1 MVWKKNFVSVILWAV
16 YFLGISAAL
25 MYNVYGAVVEGGLL
39 NSGEAALMAAGS
51 CAGIALLFILC
62 RLAARRFPVSFCQ
75 GDSEAAS
82 LIEGVL
88 FIALITAGIFLRI
101 VNLDHAGEDAAYY
114 DIAKVTENSGILEV
128 THGATYLYLCLLR
141 ILFLIVGN
149 KWIAG
154 IVLQLVLQFVAAF
167 SLYGA
172 VRKVAGTVAGLILLG
187 TMMLLPAQVI
197 SGLTYSPQISY
208 LCIYSMGFL
217 CVNAFLEGVAVGQR
231 KRLSRIFLIFFT
243 GGLISFACYLD
254 VLGLTLVIPV
264 LFALHMKKDQSIR
277 REAVWSVLVVLVL
290 TVLFFGGFICMD
302 AFLSEKDV
310 LNIVNAWGE
319 VFCVKT
325 RDMWFWYGE
334 DILTKILVPGLMVFG
349 AWGFWSCGKYH
360 RFSLWITMLLL
371 LCVMSYFHVSV
382 EHMDIEIYFL
392 MVGSILA
399 GIGIRECIC
408 DDKCGDVE
416 CIDLSVDDDVD
427 QDFKEAEGMETLQE
441 EYTEEMKTQE
451 APKQVKYI
459 ENPLPLPKKHVKKV
473 LEYSVEPQEE
483 WMHFDI
489 EISEEDDFDI

>member
-25 MYNVYGAVVEGGLL
+25 MYNVYGAVVEGGFQQ
-39 NSGEAALMAAGS
+39 SGEAALMAAGG
-51 CAGIALLFILC
+51 CAGIVLLFVLC
-62 RLAARRFPVSFCQ
+62 RLAARRLPVRFCQ
-75 GDSEAAS
+75 GDGEAAG

-101 VNLDHAGEDAAYY
+101 INFDHAGEEAAYY
-114 DIAKVTENSGILEV
+114 EIAKVTENSGILEV

-154 IVLQLVLQFVAAF
+154 IVLQLVLQFIAAIL
-167 SLYGA
+167 LYEA
-172 VRKVAGTVAGLILLG
+172 ARKIAGTVAGLILLG
-187 TMMLLPAQVI
+187 MMMLLPAQVMR
-197 SGLTYSPQISY
+197 GLTYSPQMSY
-208 LCIYSMGFL
+208 LCIYAIGFL
-217 CVNAFLEGVAVGQR
+217 CVTAFLEGVAGGQR
-231 KRLSRIFLIFFT
+231 KSLSRILLLFFT
-243 GGLISFACYLD
+243 GGLIGFACYLD
-254 VLGLTLVIPV
+254 VLGLTLVLPV
-264 LFALHMKKDQSIR
+264 LFALHMKKEQSIR

-290 TVLFFGGFICMD
+290 MVLFFGGFICMD

-310 LNIVNAWGE
+310 LSIVNAWGE

-334 DILTKILVPGLMVFG
+334 DALTKSLVPGLMVFG
-349 AWGFWSCGKYH
+349 ACGFWICGKYH
-360 RFSLWITMLLL
+360 RFSLWITLLLL
-371 LCVMSYFHVSV
+371 LCVMSYFHVPV
-382 EHMDIEIYFL
+382 EHMDVEIYFL

-408 DDKCGDVE
+408 GGKCEVVE
-416 CIDLSVDDDVD
+416 CIDLSVDEVVD
-427 QDFKEAEGMETLQE
+427 EDFKEAEGMETLQGE
-441 EYTEEMKTQE
+441 NTEEMKTQE
-451 APKQVKYI
+451 APRQVKYI
-459 ENPLPLPKKHVKKV
+459 ENPLPLPKKHVKKA

>member
-16 YFLGISAAL
+16 YFPGISAAL
-25 MYNVYGAVVEGGLL
+25 MFNVYGAVVEGGLL
-39 NSGEAALMAAGS
+39 NSGTAVLMAAGS
-51 CAGIALLFILC
+51 CVGIVLLFILC

-114 DIAKVTENSGILEV
+114 EIAKVTENGGILEV

-141 ILFLIVGN
+141 VLFLIVGN
-149 KWIAG
+149 KWMAG
-154 IVLQLVLQFVAAF
+154 IVLQLVLQFVAAIL
-167 SLYGA
+167 LYGG
-172 VRKVAGTVAGLILLG
+172 VRKVAGTVAGLIFLG
-187 TMMLLPAQVI
+187 TMMLLPAQVMR
-197 SGLTYSPQISY
+197 GLTYSPQMSY
-208 LCIYSMGFL
+208 LCIYAIGFL
-217 CVNAFLEGVAVGQR
+217 CVTTFLEGVARGQR
-231 KRLSRIFLIFFT
+231 KCLSRILLLFFT
-243 GGLISFACYLD
+243 GGLIGFACYLD
-254 VLGLTLVIPV
+254 VLGLTLVVSV
-264 LFALHMKKDQSIR
+264 LFALHMKKEQSIR

-290 TVLFFGGFICMD
+290 AVLFFGGFICMD

-310 LNIVNAWGE
+310 LSIVNAWGE

-334 DILTKILVPGLMVFG
+334 DALTKILVSGLMVFG
-349 AWGFWSCGKYH
+349 AWGFWTCGKYH
-360 RFSLWITMLLL
+360 RFSLWITMLFL
-371 LCVMSYFHVSV
+371 LCVMSYFHVPV
-382 EHMDIEIYFL
+382 EHMDVEIFFL

-408 DDKCGDVE
+408 GGKCGDVE
-416 CIDLSVDDDVD
+416 CMELSVDEVVD
-427 QDFKEAEGMETLQE
+427 EDFKEAEGMEKLQE
-441 EYTEEMKTQE
+441 ENTGEIKTQE

-459 ENPLPLPKKHVKKV
+459 ENPLPLPKKHVKKA
-473 LEYSVEPQEE
+473 LEYCVEPKEE
-483 WMHFDI
+483 LMHFDI